1 MKSLIFI
8 ITYNIVLSYVGELNE
23 QDKTNAV
30 Y

>member
-1 MKSLIFI
+1 LII
-8 ITYNIVLSYVGELNE
+8 NITYNIVLLYVGELNE